1 MKCKKTMK
9 NLNFSIG
16 LLEINLK
23 KMREYSLNPIT
34 PAIGAEISGIDLSL
48 PLSQDQLDQIYQD
61 LIDHNVI
68 FFRDQ
73 NISPQNHV
81 ALANSFGEIEPPHP
95 VYPHVKGFPEIVLL
109 ENDSNNP
116 PDTDVWHTDVTFKS
130 DPAFTSILYS
140 KIIPPTGGDT
150 LWCSLSAIYESLP
163 NDMKKYLESLRAVH
177 DMGDF
182 RNNFINEDNIE
193 SAHKLNEGYK
203 KFGNAIHPVIKKHP
217 ISNKKFLYINPGFT
231 SQLVGMNMTESNN
244 LLSYLFNF
252 MNKPEFQIRFKWS
265 ANTVAIWDNRCTMH
279 YAVGDYMPHHR
290 QMNRIT
296 VLNDKRDVR
305 IT

>member
-1 MKCKKTMK
+1 
-9 NLNFSIG
+9 
-16 LLEINLK
+16 
-23 KMREYSLNPIT
+23 MREYSLTPIT

-48 PLSQDQLDQIYQD
+48 ALSQAQLDQIYQD
-61 LIDHNVI
+61 LMDYNVI
-68 FFRDQ
+68 FFREQ

-95 VYPHVKGFPEIVLL
+95 VYPHVEGFPEIVLL

-203 KFGNAIHPVIKKHP
+203 KFGNAVHPVIKKHP
-217 ISNKKFLYINPGFT
+217 ITNKKLLYVNPGFT
-231 SQLVGMNMTESNN
+231 SQIVGMNMTDSNN

-252 MNKPEFQIRFKWS
+252 MNKPEFQIRFKWTE
-265 ANTVAIWDNRCTMH
+265 NTIAVWDNRCTMH
-279 YAVGDYMPHHR
+279 YAIGDYMPHHR
-290 QMNRIT
+290 KMHRVTI
-296 VLNDKRDVR
+296 LNDKRN
-305 IT
+305 

>member
-1 MKCKKTMK
+1 
-9 NLNFSIG
+9 
-16 LLEINLK
+16 
-23 KMREYSLNPIT
+23 MREYSLNPIT
-34 PAIGAEISGIDLSL
+34 PVIGAEISGIDLSL
-48 PLSQDQLDQIYQD
+48 ALSQVQLDQIYQD

-95 VYPHVKGFPEIVLL
+95 VYPHVEGFPEIVLL

-130 DPAFTSILYS
+130 DPAFASILYS

-182 RNNFINEDNIE
+182 RNNFINDDNIE

-203 KFGNAIHPVIKKHP
+203 KFGNAVHSVIKKHP
-217 ISNKKFLYINPGFT
+217 ITNKKFLYINPGFT
-231 SQLVGMNMTESNN
+231 SQIVGMNMTDSNN

-252 MNKPEFQIRFKWS
+252 MNKPEFQIRFRWS

-279 YAVGDYMPHHR
+279 YAIGDYMPHHR

-305 IT
+305 ID